1 MERSWEEFIEKLE
14 CEEEEEDEFSHIRD
28 DEEREWRRMKRL
40 WDIHTTALYT
50 LLQDIPEPL
59 APHFADLMP
68 DVEEHLLGAEPA
80 EYVPRVPELLT
91 ALDERIQN
99 IIDNDP
105 VLKWVIA
112 MRDSL
117 EEAQKDGLF

>member
-1 MERSWEEFIEKLE
+1 MERSWEDFIEKLE
-14 CEEEEEDEFSHIRD
+14 CEEEEDEFAHIRD
-28 DEEREWRRMKRL
+28 DEEREWRRMKRI

-50 LLQDIPEPL
+50 LLQDIPEPI

-80 EYVPRVPELLT
+80 EYVPRVPELLA

-99 IIDNDP
+99 IIDNDS
-105 VLKWVIA
+105 VLKWIIA

>member
-1 MERSWEEFIEKLE
+1 MEHSWEEFIEKLE
-14 CEEEEEDEFSHIRD
+14 CEEDEFAHIID
-28 DEEREWRRMKRL
+28 DEEREWRRMNRI
-40 WDIHTTALYT
+40 WSIHTNALHT

-59 APHFADLMP
+59 APLFADLLP
-68 DVEEHLLGAEPA
+68 DVEEHLLGSEPA

-91 ALDERIQN
+91 ALEERIHN

-112 MRDSL
+112 MRNAL
-117 EEAQKDGLF
+117 AAAHKDGLF

>member
-1 MERSWEEFIEKLE
+1 MEHSWEEFIEKLE
-14 CEEEEEDEFSHIRD
+14 CEEEDEFAHIRD
-28 DEEREWRRMKRL
+28 DEEREWRRMKHI
-40 WDIHTTALYT
+40 WDIHTTTLYT
-50 LLQDIPEPL
+50 LLQDIPEPI

-91 ALDERIQN
+91 ALDGRIQN

-105 VLKWVIA
+105 VLQWVIA

>member
-1 MERSWEEFIEKLE
+1 MQHSWEEFIEKLE
-14 CEEEEEDEFSHIRD
+14 CEEEDEFAHIRD
-28 DEEREWRRMKRL
+28 DEEREWRRMKRI
-40 WDIHTTALYT
+40 WDIHTTALHT

-91 ALDERIQN
+91 ALDERIHD
-99 IIDNDP
+99 IIDGNP

-112 MRDSL
+112 MRDAL
-117 EEAQKDGLF
+117 AAAEKDGLF